1 MPVYRLFH
9 RSAGNDF
16 KSAGKYSLST
26 GVHAMYR
33 LIIALA
39 AGLSGLFLILT
50 CGDSPTDPFSPE
62 NAAISLLLKSS
73 TFQESDT
80 AVSGVG
86 ATASVFTEKSLLPCR
101 PKHDGLHVRNPCPAG
116 VFLQCLIPAQSRT

>member
-1 MPVYRLFH
+1 
-9 RSAGNDF
+9 
-16 KSAGKYSLST
+16 
-26 GVHAMYR
+26 MYR
-33 LIIALA
+33 MIIALA
-39 AGLSGLFLILT
+39 AGLSALFLILT
-50 CGDSPTDPFSPE
+50 CGDSPTDPFSPKY
-62 NAAISLLLKSS
+62 AAISLLLKSS